1 MRMAVHKKTRKRKLT
16 VTDILL
22 YILFGVFALIC
33 TFPFYYIFIITI
45 SNNEMVSKGM
55 ISLLPKGIHFGNYIE
70 VMKLKGLG
78 QAAFISVARTVIG
91 TALTLVGTMFLGYAM
106 SRKEYWKRKFW
117 YRFVV
122 VTMYFNAGM
131 IPWFINMKN
140 LGLVNNFAAYVI
152 PGIVSPF
159 YMILYKTYIEGIPA
173 SLEESAQLDG
183 AGYLKRFVK
192 IIFPLSKPMLA
203 TIAIFTGVAQWNA
216 FNDTLMLMS
225 DSKLFTLQF
234 ILYQYMSEAETLA
247 ASIRSNPAALANMDM
262 SNMLTANSIR
272 MTVTMVVVI
281 PVMCIYPFFQKY
293 FVKGIMIGAVK
304 G

>member
-1 MRMAVHKKTRKRKLT
+1 MQAKVRGKARRQKMTAA
-16 VTDILL
+16 DILL
-22 YILFGVFALIC
+22 YILFGVFAFLC

-45 SNNEMVSKGM
+45 SNNDLVNRGM
-55 ISLLPKGIHFGNYIE
+55 ISLVPRGIHFGNYVE

-78 QAAFISVARTVIG
+78 QAAFMSVARTVLG
-91 TALTLVGTMFLGYAM
+91 TALTLIGTMFLGYAM
-106 SRKEYWKRKFW
+106 SRPEYWKRKFW

-140 LGLVNNFAAYVI
+140 LGLINNFAAYVI

-159 YMILYKTYIEGIPA
+159 YMILYKTYIESIPA

-183 AGYLKRFVK
+183 AGYLTRFFR

-203 TIAIFTGVAQWNA
+203 TIAIFTAVGQWNA
-216 FNDTLMLMS
+216 FNDTLMLVS
-225 DSKLFTLQF
+225 DSRLYTLQF
-234 ILYQYMSEAETLA
+234 ILYRYMSEAETLA
-247 ASIRSNPAALANMDM
+247 AAIRSNPAALANMDM
-262 SNMLTANSIR
+262 SNMLTATSIR
-272 MTVTMVVVI
+272 MTITMVVVF

>member
-1 MRMAVHKKTRKRKLT
+1 
-16 VTDILL
+16 
-22 YILFGVFALIC
+22 
-33 TFPFYYIFIITI
+33 
-45 SNNEMVSKGM
+45 
-55 ISLLPKGIHFGNYIE
+55 
-70 VMKLKGLG
+70 
-78 QAAFISVARTVIG
+78 
-91 TALTLVGTMFLGYAM
+91 M
-106 SRKEYWKRKFW
+106 SRPEYWKRKFW

-140 LGLVNNFAAYVI
+140 LGLINNFAAYVI

-159 YMILYKTYIEGIPA
+159 YMILYKTYIESIPA

-183 AGYLKRFVK
+183 AGYLTRFFR

-203 TIAIFTGVAQWNA
+203 TIAIFTAVGQWNA
-216 FNDTLMLMS
+216 FNDTLMLVS
-225 DSKLFTLQF
+225 DSRLYTLQF
-234 ILYQYMSEAETLA
+234 ILYRYMSEAETLA
-247 ASIRSNPAALANMDM
+247 AAIRSNPAALANMDM
-262 SNMLTANSIR
+262 SNMLTATSIR
-272 MTVTMVVVI
+272 MTITMVVVL

>member
-1 MRMAVHKKTRKRKLT
+1 MQKAVHKKARKQKIT
-16 VTDILL
+16 ISDIFL
-22 YILFGVFALIC
+22 YILFGLFAFIC
-33 TFPFYYIFIITI
+33 TFPFYYIFVISI
-45 SNNEMVSKGM
+45 SNNDLVNRGMVGL
-55 ISLLPKGIHFGNYIE
+55 IPKGIHFGNYVE

-78 QAAFISVARTVIG
+78 QAAFISVARTVLG
-91 TALTLVGTMFLGYAM
+91 TGLTLLGTMFLGYAM
-106 SRKEYWKRKFW
+106 SRPEYWKRKFW

-140 LGLVNNFAAYVI
+140 LGLINNFAAYVI

-159 YMILYKTYIEGIPA
+159 YMILYKTYIESIPA

-183 AGYLKRFVK
+183 AGYLTRFFR

-203 TIAIFTGVAQWNA
+203 TIAIFTAVGQWNS
-216 FNDTLMLMS
+216 FNDTLMLVS
-225 DSKLFTLQF
+225 DSNLYTLQF
-234 ILYQYMSEAETLA
+234 ILYRYMSEAETLA
-247 ASIRSNPAALANMDM
+247 AAIRSNPAALANMDL
-262 SNMLTANSIR
+262 SNMLTATSIR
-272 MTVTMVVVI
+272 MTITMVVVL

>member
-1 MRMAVHKKTRKRKLT
+1 MQAKVRGKARRQKTT
-16 VTDILL
+16 AADVFL
-22 YILFGVFALIC
+22 YILFGAFAFLC

-45 SNNEMVSKGM
+45 SNNDLVNRGM
-55 ISLLPKGIHFGNYIE
+55 ISLVPRGIHFGNYVE

-78 QAAFISVARTVIG
+78 QAAFMSVARTVLG
-91 TALTLVGTMFLGYAM
+91 TGLTLIGTMFLGYAM
-106 SRKEYWKRKFW
+106 SRPEYWKRKFW

-140 LGLVNNFAAYVI
+140 LGLINNFAAYVI

-159 YMILYKTYIEGIPA
+159 YMILYKTYIESIPA

-183 AGYLKRFVK
+183 AGYLTRFFG

-203 TIAIFTGVAQWNA
+203 TIAIFTAVGQWNA
-216 FNDTLMLMS
+216 FNDTLMLVS
-225 DSKLFTLQF
+225 DSRLYTLQF
-234 ILYQYMSEAETLA
+234 ILYRYMSEAETLA
-247 ASIRSNPAALANMDM
+247 AAIRSNPAALANMDM
-262 SNMLTANSIR
+262 SNMLTATSIR
-272 MTVTMVVVI
+272 MTITMVVVL